1 MIKKMEELNIT
12 PKNSE
17 IQRIPLDTK
26 KLDNETSKKVLNMIE
41 KFEEDDDVQQ
51 VFHNMEISEELM
63 NNII

>member
-1 MIKKMEELNIT
+1 
-12 PKNSE
+12 
-17 IQRIPLDTK
+17 
-26 KLDNETSKKVLNMIE
+26 MIE